1 MKKLITT
8 LLLAILAILP
18 VAARS
23 RVYHTANPLPA
34 PARTILKEQF
44 SKQDVN
50 RVKVESRAIRG
61 DKYEVILSDGT
72 EIEFGSKGE
81 WTEVDCGHRAVPKYF
96 VIPEISDY
104 VSKNYKGQR
113 IIKIER
119 DSKNYQIE
127 LQNGL
132 ELYFDRSGK
141 FLKVDD

>member
-8 LLLAILAILP
+8 LLLTILAILP
-18 VAARS
+18 VAART
-23 RVYHTANPLPA
+23 RVYHNANPLPA

-44 SKQDVN
+44 L
-50 RVKVESRAIRG
+50 KVDSHALRG
-61 DKYEVILSDGT
+61 DQYEVTLSDGT

-81 WTEVDCGHRAVPKYF
+81 WIEVDCGHRAVPKYF

-113 IIKIER
+113 IIQIER
-119 DSKNYQIE
+119 ASRSYEVE

-132 ELYFDRSGK
+132 ELRFDRSGK
-141 FLKVDD
+141 FLRVED